1 MKYTIIFSFLTA
13 LGIVLFITPHI
24 INIAHLKNLFDE
36 PSERKVH
43 KHKIPRLGGFGV
55 AIAFMFTTLF
65 FMQASLLPTW
75 NYILCAVLVIFSVGF
90 KDDIVGLSPSKKLTA
105 QITAAFIIIY
115 FADIQIRSFYGIF
128 GIYELPVWFSYV
140 FTIFTMIVITNAFNL
155 IDGINGLLGLIGCI
169 TSLTFGFLFYALN
182 LPQFSLLAITVTG
195 ALIGFLY
202 YNITPAKVFMGD
214 AGSLV
219 LGFLMSVF
227 AVKLIDTHQHYNV
240 REAFVTIQAAPAL
253 AAAILS
259 VPLFDTL
266 RVFFIRVLNKKSP
279 FSADRSHIHH
289 LLIDAGFSHLTATL
303 ILGLF
308 NIFIITVAIIGQ
320 SLGNTILIFM
330 LLAILLV
337 ATFILI
343 RFKKSVQ
350 QADKQVNMPAH
361 TPINV
366 SAVVAKPHKPKTR
379 EKALH

>member
-65 FMQASLLPTW
+65 FMQSTLLPTW
-75 NYILCAVLVIFSVGF
+75 NYILCAVLVIFAVGF
-90 KDDIVGLSPSKKLTA
+90 KDDIVGLSPSKKLAA
-105 QITAAFIIIY
+105 QITSAFIIIH
-115 FADIQIRSFYGIF
+115 FADVQIRSFYGIF
-128 GIYELPVWFSYV
+128 GIYELPVWFSYA
-140 FTIFTMIVITNAFNL
+140 FTLFTMIVITNAFNL

-169 TSLTFGFLFYALN
+169 TSLTFGFLFYALH
-182 LPQFSLLAITVTG
+182 LPQFSLLAITITG

-227 AVKLIDTHQHYNV
+227 AVKLIDTHQHYNI
-240 REAFVTIQAAPAL
+240 REAFITIQAAPAL

-266 RVFFIRVLNKKSP
+266 RVFFIRILSKRSP
-279 FSADRSHIHH
+279 FSADRNHIHH
-289 LLIDAGFSHLTATL
+289 LLIDSGFSHLTATL

-308 NIFIITVAIIGQ
+308 NIFIITVAIVGQ
-320 SLGNTILIFM
+320 SLGNTVLIF
-330 LLAILLV
+330 LLLGILLT

-343 RFKKSVQ
+343 KFRNAVQ
-350 QADKQVNMPAH
+350 QEQLA
-361 TPINV
+361 TPM
-366 SAVVAKPHKPKTR
+366 AVATVKVKTHKSKTR
-379 EKALH
+379 EKVIH

>member
-55 AIAFMFTTLF
+55 AIAFMLTTLF

-90 KDDIVGLSPSKKLTA
+90 KDDIVGLSPSKKLLA
-105 QITAAFIIIY
+105 QVTSSFIIVH
-115 FADIQIRSFYGIF
+115 FADIQMRSCYGMF
-128 GIYELPVWFSYV
+128 GIYELPTPVSYIV
-140 FTIFTMIVITNAFNL
+140 SMFTIIVITNAFNL

-169 TSLTFGFLFYALN
+169 TSLTFSFLFYALN
-182 LPQFSLLAITVTG
+182 LPQFSLLAITITG

-219 LGFLMSVF
+219 LGFLMAVF
-227 AVKLIDTHQHYNV
+227 AVKLIDTPQLENT
-240 REAFVTIQAAPAL
+240 REAFVTIQATPAL
-253 AAAILS
+253 AAAILA

-266 RVFFIRVLNKKSP
+266 RVFFIRIRNKKSP
-279 FSADRSHIHH
+279 FSADRNHIHH
-289 LLIDAGFSHLTATL
+289 LLIDSGFSHLTATL

-308 NIFIITVAIIGQ
+308 NIFIITVAVVGQ
-320 SLGNTILIFM
+320 SLGNTVLILM
-330 LLAILLV
+330 LLTMLLV
-337 ATFILI
+337 ATFVLI
-343 RFKKSVQ
+343 RFRNAVQ
-350 QADKQVNMPAH
+350 QADAQNTQVNMA
-361 TPINV
+361 T
-366 SAVVAKPHKPKTR
+366 VVAKTHKPKTR
-379 EKALH
+379 EKVLH